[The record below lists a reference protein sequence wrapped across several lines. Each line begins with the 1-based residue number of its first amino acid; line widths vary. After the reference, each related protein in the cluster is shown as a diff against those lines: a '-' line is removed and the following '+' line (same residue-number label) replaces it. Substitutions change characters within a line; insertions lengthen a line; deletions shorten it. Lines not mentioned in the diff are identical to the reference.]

1 MKFRKILITGGA
13 GYVGAV
19 LVPRLLADDYCV
31 TVYDLMIYGE
41 NALPKHPNLTVVK
54 GDIRDQKLLTKAML
68 SQDAVIHLACI
79 SNDPS
84 FELNPALGRS
94 INLDAFQS
102 LVEISREQG
111 VKRFI
116 YASSSSVYGIKKE
129 MDVNE
134 AMTLEPL
141 TDYSRFK
148 AECEKILLDYQS
160 PNFSVVIVRPAT
172 VCGYSPRQRLDV
184 IVNILT
190 NLAYNKREISIFGGE
205 QLRPNI
211 HIADM
216 VDSYL
221 LLLDSDDL
229 AVAGQIFNAGFEN
242 QKVKDLAEIVKEVI
256 GQDVRMV
263 TLPTED
269 NRSYHISSKKIYD
282 ELGFKATRTI
292 RDAVIDIKN
301 AFDQGKLP
309 NSLNDE
315 RYFNIKRMQSLNLN

>member
-1 MKFRKILITGGA
+1 MKFRKILVTGGA

-19 LVPRLLADDYCV
+19 LVPRLLANDYCV

-41 NALPKHPNLTVVK
+41 NVLQKHPNLTVIK
-54 GDIRDQKLLTKAML
+54 GDIRDQKLLKEAML
-68 SQDAVIHLACI
+68 DQDAVIHLACI

-94 INLDAFQS
+94 INLDAFQP
-102 LVEISREQG
+102 LVEISKNQG

-116 YASSSSVYGIKKE
+116 YASSSSVYGIKQE
-129 MDVNE
+129 ADVNE

-148 AECEKILLDYQS
+148 VECEKILLDYQS
-160 PNFSVVIVRPAT
+160 PSFSTVIVRPAT

-190 NLAYNKREISIFGGE
+190 NLAYNKREMSIFGGE

-216 VDSYL
+216 VDSYFL
-221 LLLDSDDL
+221 LLESNDFE
-229 AVAGQIFNAGFEN
+229 VAGQIFNAGFEN
-242 QKVKDLAEIVKEVI
+242 QKVKELAQIVKEEI

-292 RDAVIDIKN
+292 RDAVIDIKK

-315 RYFNIKRMQSLNLN
+315 RYFNIKRMQSLNLS

>member
-94 INLDAFQS
+94 INLDAFQP

-221 LLLDSDDL
+221 LLLESDDL
-229 AVAGQIFNAGFEN
+229 EVAGQIFNAGFEN

>member
-94 INLDAFQS
+94 INLDAFQP

-211 HIADM
+211 ADM
-216 VDSYL
+216 VDSYFL
-221 LLLDSDDL
+221 LLQSDDL
-229 AVAGQIFNAGFEN
+229 EVAGQIFNAGFEN

-315 RYFNIKRMQSLNLN
+315 RYFNIKRMQSFNLN

>member
-19 LVPRLLADDYCV
+19 LVPRLLTDGYWV

-41 NALPKHPNLTVVK
+41 NALPKHPNLTIVK
-54 GDIRDQKLLTKAML
+54 GDIRDQKLLKKAMQD
-68 SQDAVIHLACI
+68 QDAVIHLACI

-94 INLDAFQS
+94 INLDAFQP
-102 LVEISREQG
+102 LVEISRKQG

-116 YASSSSVYGIKKE
+116 YASSSSVYGIKQE
-129 MDVNE
+129 ADVNE

-148 AECEKILLDYQS
+148 AECEKILLEYQS
-160 PNFSVVIVRPAT
+160 PSFSTVIVRPAT

-190 NLAYNKREISIFGGE
+190 NLAYNKREMSIFGGE

-211 HIADM
+211 HIEDM
-216 VDSYL
+216 VDSYFVL
-221 LLLDSDDL
+221 LESDDL
-229 AVAGQIFNAGFEN
+229 EVAGQIFNAGFEN
-242 QKVKDLAEIVKEVI
+242 QKVKELAKIVKEEI

-282 ELGFKATRTI
+282 ELGFKASRTI
-292 RDAVIDIKN
+292 RDAVIDIKK